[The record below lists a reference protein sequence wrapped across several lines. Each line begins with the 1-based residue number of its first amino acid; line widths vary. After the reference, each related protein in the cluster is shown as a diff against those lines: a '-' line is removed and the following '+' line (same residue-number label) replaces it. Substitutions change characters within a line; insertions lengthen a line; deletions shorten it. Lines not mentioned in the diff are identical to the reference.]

1 MFARQVKIAGIA
13 IAAALGLSA
22 CSDYGY
28 GYGGINAG
36 YGAAYYDDPYYA
48 GYGGGFGGVG
58 VGGFGNP
65 YWGWNNGFYYPGTGY
80 YVYDVNRRP
89 FRWNGAQQRYW
100 EGRRQGWRGNPRVAD
115 NWRDFRR
122 DRRQDDRAFR
132 QDRRGD
138 RQAFRNG
145 QVTRPEF
152 RAERRDDRRAYRQEY
167 RGDRRE
173 LRRENRVDRGN
184 AGARR
189 EGFGNRGGGRGDRG
203 ARGGFNRPR

>member
-13 IAAALGLSA
+13 VAAALGLSA

-36 YGAAYYDDPYYA
+36 YGAAYYDDPYLA
-48 GYGGGFGGVG
+48 GGTYGS
-58 VGGFGNP
+58 P

-122 DRRQDDRAFR
+122 DRRQDNRAFR

-138 RQAFRNG
+138 RRDFRAG
-145 QVTRPEF
+145 RVTRPEF
-152 RAERRDDRRAYRQEY
+152 RAERRADRRAYRQEY
-167 RGDRRE
+167 RRDARQF
-173 LRRENRVDRGN
+173 RRENRVERRGN
-184 AGARR
+184 R
-189 EGFGNRGGGRGDRG
+189 
-203 ARGGFNRPR
+203 RPR

>member
-1 MFARQVKIAGIA
+1 MVGRQLKLAGIA
-13 IAAALGLSA
+13 IAAAIGLSG
-22 CSDYGY
+22 CTDYGY
-28 GYGGINAG
+28 GYGGLNVG

-48 GYGGGFGGVG
+48 GYGGYGI
-58 VGGFGNP
+58 GGFGDP

-80 YVYDVNRRP
+80 YVYDRYRRP
-89 FRWNGAQQRYW
+89 YRWNGAQQRYW
-100 EGRRQGWRGNPRVAD
+100 EGRRYAWRGGNRDVRD

-122 DRRQDDRAFR
+122 DRRGDDRAFR

-167 RGDRRE
+167 RGDVRN
-173 LRRENRVDRGN
+173 LRRENRIDRGN
-184 AGARR
+184 FGRGGGR
-189 EGFGNRGGGRGDRG
+189 EGFRGNRGGW
-203 ARGGFNRPR
+203 NRPR